1 MLFPER
7 SNQSYHQQNYNMKKQ
22 KQTIEF
28 IEDQW
33 GSIKYILKVNI
44 IKQSKKSKKLIKPK
58 NYVYTRI

>member
-1 MLFPER
+1 ME
-7 SNQSYHQQNYNMKKQ
+7 KQ

-44 IKQSKKSKKLIKPK
+44 IKQSKKSKK
-58 NYVYTRI
+58 

>member
-1 MLFPER
+1 MLFQEK
-7 SNQSYHQQNYNMKKQ
+7 SKKSYHQQNYNMEKQ

-44 IKQSKKSKKLIKPK
+44 IKQSKKSKK
-58 NYVYTRI
+58 